1 MYPFFN
7 RALVK
12 RLDRVIPKLIT
23 ISISENTTS
32 VALGICPRVWCQLP
46 CEGVIVLEVRQSP
59 TTAGASLPVFI
70 STTGSVSPAA
80 NNNNIPLVNASS
92 APIVGSQ
99 ISAGNRYIVY
109 YNKCERVMQLMNY
122 TPTAPAAA

>member
-1 MYPFFN
+1 MYPSFN
-7 RALVK
+7 STPVR

-46 CEGVIVLEVRQSP
+46 REGVVVLEVRQSP
-59 TTAGASLPVFI
+59 ATTAASLPVFI

-92 APIVGSQ
+92 SPILGSQ
-99 ISAGNRYIVY
+99 ISAGNRYIAY
-109 YNKCERVMQLMNY
+109 YNKCDNVMQLMNY
-122 TPTAPAAA
+122 TPAAPAAA